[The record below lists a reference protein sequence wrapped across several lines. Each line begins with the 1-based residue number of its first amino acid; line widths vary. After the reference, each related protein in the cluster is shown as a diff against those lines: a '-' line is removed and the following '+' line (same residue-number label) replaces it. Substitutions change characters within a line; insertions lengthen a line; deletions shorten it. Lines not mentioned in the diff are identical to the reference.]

1 MPARTRYLTL
11 RCWFLS
17 LAGVTAP
24 HNLDG
29 WSDSATFDRWLLR
42 IVPDRTVHRSLAIR
56 TRARAPCFACVYL
69 HHYLFICDL
78 VCMFSLFFFAR
89 ESSKPGNGATQS
101 VRRAREP
108 SPALSLSYSQVDPVV
123 LVCVSLFLVLHPR
136 TGEEQECGKSRSLF
150 ETDAATIRNHVPIDS
165 TKREPGERR
174 AGKATGGYGMNEGLL

>member
-78 VCMFSLFFFAR
+78 VCMFSLFFRSRIIETRERRDSKCSEGAR
-89 ESSKPGNGATQS
+89 AFSR
-101 VRRAREP
+101 V
-108 SPALSLSYSQVDPVV
+108 LSYSYVDPVV